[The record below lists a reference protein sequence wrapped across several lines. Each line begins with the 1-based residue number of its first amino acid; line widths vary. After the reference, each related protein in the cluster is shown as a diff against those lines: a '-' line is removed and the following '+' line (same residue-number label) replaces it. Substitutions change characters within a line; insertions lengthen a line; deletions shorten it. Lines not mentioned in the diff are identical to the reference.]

1 MELLVSAFCQGQFA
15 FQIILTLSMEKIKL
29 FFLMILSL
37 CTIKVP
43 LKIPQMTPNDEG
55 QRPQITPNDEGQRYF
70 YCSFPYMTETVA
82 EISPTLPPY
91 GHSFMCLCLFVCNW
105 CI

>member
-1 MELLVSAFCQGQFA
+1 
-15 FQIILTLSMEKIKL
+15 
-29 FFLMILSL
+29 MILSL

-43 LKIPQMTPNDEG
+43 LKIPQ
-55 QRPQITPNDEGQRYF
+55 ITPNDEGQRYF
-70 YCSFPYMTETVA
+70 YYSFPYMTETVA